1 MATVRTIPPGLPPGS
16 ALSVTSTTFGAGE
29 RQKSVLVVE
38 DEALIALDISQ
49 RLRRLGYKVCG
60 EADTFEDALA
70 MFRETTP
77 DLVLLDISIRGS
89 IDGIETARAIC
100 RERDV
105 PVVFLTAFADD
116 NTLRRAA
123 EVSPYGYLL
132 KPFDERTLAVTLRVA
147 LERHAAD
154 TRVRVLSAAMD
165 SATVGISLID
175 AHDRTHRVVFSNAA
189 LIAMAGGPHENALRA
204 PLTFLSD
211 DPQSPVVQRLREA
224 VETKTHAEGTVLGR
238 RSSGAP
244 LWLSVTVSPAPDRS
258 GQVTHMLV
266 FHQDITRERTAES
279 SLAAS
284 QRLELAGRL
293 GAGVAHDL
301 NNVFGAIMTFTD
313 LAGNGLDDPMRCAL
327 LAEVL
332 AAAERGATA
341 TRRFLDFAHHA
352 EDTAEAV
359 SDLSRVIGDA
369 RPMLVQMVGPHVR
382 ISLRVTPEPMLV
394 PADAT
399 AIEQILLNVA
409 ALASDNMPEGGSI
422 FISTTCPDEPT
433 QKFEAGQY
441 VKIDFVYSAT
451 GGSVE
456 RNLRKLALGAYTETD
471 SMYVTSR
478 MLVERAGGALSN
490 HVDAAGMVVSIDLP
504 ISSAVIVPDAGV
516 VPGAPNANAAGAW
529 CLLVEDEPASRRAY
543 ARALEAVG
551 FQVAQAAS
559 AEMAF
564 RELES
569 RGAAIRLVICDVV
582 LPGLSGTAV
591 LERAA
596 LQAPSAA
603 NLVITGSRNRNGL
616 PPETTVLWKPF
627 GADTLARRA
636 LDALPQT
643 EEAGAPLLYVE
654 PLVQKA
660 IGAIR
665 NSVAEAE
672 DQPNVLVVDDD
683 KMALAAISAVLEG
696 RRIHVIRSE
705 SGAEALLLA
714 AQNDIQLALV
724 DVNLPDADGVDLLA
738 SLRAGDAL
746 LPTIIITGDRSLET
760 AQRSIR
766 AKAGAYI
773 TKPFDRTQLIE
784 EVERA
789 LAEGQLARLQR
800 KFLLSKAGLSSQ
812 FVDFATTAVDLDAA
826 IAGLYMA
833 YQPIV
838 RPHDRSVF
846 AYEAL
851 MRTHSQALRDP
862 SQLLA
867 AAEALG
873 RISELGRAVRESVA
887 TTLLQN
893 PQCTE
898 PIFVNLHPSE
908 LQTDLA
914 LETEP
919 LFPFAS
925 RVVLEVTERDQ
936 IGSEESLHETLRVLR
951 AVGYQLALDDL
962 GEGYAGLSW
971 LIKLRPDIAKL
982 DMSLVRDIDG
992 SALKRELVSSLVGV
1006 GRRARTVIVAEGV
1019 ETEAEA
1025 QVLSDLGCDLLQG
1038 YHFARPGLPFPKV
1051 QPLTAAAPKPTAT
1064 RTIIH

>member
-1 MATVRTIPPGLPPGS
+1 MATVRTIPPGPPSGP
-16 ALSVTSTTFGAGE
+16 ALSVYSTTFGAGD
-29 RQKSVLVVE
+29 RQQSVLVVE

-70 MFRETTP
+70 LFRETAP

-165 SATVGISLID
+165 SATVGISLLD
-175 AHDRTHRVVFSNAA
+175 ARDRASRVVFSNAA

-238 RSSGAP
+238 RPTGEP

-327 LAEVL
+327 LGEVL
-332 AAAERGATA
+332 AAADRGAAA
-341 TRRFLDFAHHA
+341 TRKFLDFAHHTEDAA
-352 EDTAEAV
+352 EVV

-394 PADAT
+394 PADPT

-409 ALASDNMPEGGSI
+409 ALASDKMPDGGSI
-422 FISTTCPDEPT
+422 FISTTCPDTATT
-433 QKFEAGQY
+433 QFEAGQY

-451 GGSVE
+451 NGSME
-456 RNLRKLALGAYTETD
+456 RNLRQLALGAYTDSD
-471 SMYVTSR
+471 SMFVTCR
-478 MLVERAGGALSN
+478 MLVERAGGTLSN

-504 ISSAVIVPDAGV
+504 VTSTLITPEAGHITGSAS
-516 VPGAPNANAAGAW
+516 ANAAGAW

-564 RELES
+564 RELET

-596 LQAPSAA
+596 LLAPGAA
-603 NLVITGSRNRNGL
+603 TLVITGSRNRNGL

-636 LDALPQT
+636 LDALPQVET
-643 EEAGAPLLYVE
+643 PLAPLLYVE

-665 NSVAEAE
+665 NSTAEAA

-683 KMALAAISAVLEG
+683 KMALAAIGAVLET
-696 RRIHVIRSE
+696 RCINVIRAE
-705 SGAEALLLA
+705 SGAEALALA
-714 AQNDIQLALV
+714 GQNDIQLALV
-724 DVNLPDADGVDLLA
+724 DVNLPDGDGVDLLA

-773 TKPFDRTQLIE
+773 TKPFDRTQLVE

-812 FVDFATTAVDLDAA
+812 FVDFATTGADLDTA

-838 RPHDRSVF
+838 RAHDRSVF

-851 MRTHSQALRDP
+851 MRTHSEVLRDP

-873 RISELGRAVRESVA
+873 RIPELGLAVRDRVA

-908 LQTDLA
+908 LQSDLA
-914 LETEP
+914 AASEP
-919 LFPFAS
+919 LLPFAS

-936 IGSEESLHETLRVLR
+936 IGSEESLHDTLRALR
-951 AVGYQLALDDL
+951 SVGYQLALDDL

-982 DMSLVRDIDG
+982 DMSLVRDIDK

-1025 QVLSDLGCDLLQG
+1025 QVLTDLGCDLLQG

-1051 QPLTAAAPKPTAT
+1051 QPLIPAAPKASGT
-1064 RTIIH
+1064 RTVIQ